1 MPKRRDKEL
10 VNNRHQVIENIQTL
24 YLYLEGDNQE
34 DAAYARG
41 LLQKG
46 QWFVMELIEGKPYF
60 GPSRFVGYWS
70 NDRTRHDTDRG
81 DGRETNSIL
90 KQLYKECEVDSEEHE
105 ALLRLCIKTIK
116 TYGIEKIK
124 SNARFLIDY
133 TIDLNNIYELL
144 DMANNAQASMP
155 TNSINEFA
163 DLLKN
168 NHNLILSGAPGTGKT
183 YLARQMAETLIA
195 ERLRPSLEDS
205 EIEAIIPHSTAID
218 IPSAQNRTEYTV
230 RRNTSSKSLEVK
242 GNNIQSVRT
251 SYNSIK
257 KAYQKKVWEV
267 PPQKWQDPTAAAI
280 AKYIYRQLIL
290 QKSKEQ
296 VGFVQFHPS
305 FDYTDFIEG
314 LRPTTEDGKV
324 VFERQNGI
332 FKEFCRKALINS
344 RNAEKSQEELY
355 REAYI
360 DQFIEEELDR
370 LQDLGEKAGLKTH
383 SSGNPFS
390 VVEHN
395 NHTIKVHIPNNPITS
410 TICCRKSELKAL
422 LTTEGLEMKKVKD
435 ITLFFNRGGNS
446 QSDSYLFSLFKHFM
460 GQEHAYRQGYKE
472 EKKPREELK
481 TFVFIIDEINRGEL
495 SKIFGELFYA
505 IDPGYR
511 GEKGKVQTQYQ
522 NMVDDE
528 FADGFYIPQNVYIIG
543 TMNDIDR
550 SIESMDFAIRR
561 RFAFRA
567 ITAEERICM
576 LDETREIANIVEEAK
591 ARMRRL
597 NKEISQTPDLSSA
610 YHIGAAYFKKLAHY
624 YTGGNAEQAF
634 EQLWQY
640 HLQGILYEYLRSMPH
655 AEASMQKLQ
664 EAYGYTHKD
673 EHQGDDQAKG
683 Q

>member
-10 VNNRHQVIENIQTL
+10 VNNRHQVTENIQTL

-144 DMANNAQASMP
+144 DMANNARASMP

-183 YLARQMAETLIA
+183 YLARQ
-195 ERLRPSLEDS
+195 
-205 EIEAIIPHSTAID
+205 
-218 IPSAQNRTEYTV
+218 
-230 RRNTSSKSLEVK
+230 
-242 GNNIQSVRT
+242 
-251 SYNSIK
+251 
-257 KAYQKKVWEV
+257 
-267 PPQKWQDPTAAAI
+267 I
-280 AKYIYRQLIL
+280 AKAMIGSDTDDQI
-290 QKSKEQ
+290 
-296 VGFVQFHPS
+296 GFVQFHPS
-305 FDYTDFIEG
+305 FDYTDFMEG
-314 LRPTTEDGKV
+314 LRPITEDGKV

-370 LQDLGEKAGLKTH
+370 LQELGEKAGLKTH

-390 VVEHN
+390 VIEHN

-576 LDETREIANIVEEAK
+576 LDETTEIANIVEEAK

>member
-34 DAAYARG
+34 DAAYSRG

-46 QWFVMELIEGKPYF
+46 KWFVMELIEGKPYF

-183 YLARQMAETLIA
+183 YLARQ
-195 ERLRPSLEDS
+195 
-205 EIEAIIPHSTAID
+205 
-218 IPSAQNRTEYTV
+218 
-230 RRNTSSKSLEVK
+230 
-242 GNNIQSVRT
+242 
-251 SYNSIK
+251 
-257 KAYQKKVWEV
+257 
-267 PPQKWQDPTAAAI
+267 I
-280 AKYIYRQLIL
+280 AKAMIGSDTDDQI
-290 QKSKEQ
+290 
-296 VGFVQFHPS
+296 GFVQFHPS

-528 FADGFYIPQNVYIIG
+528 FADGFYIPENVYIIG

-576 LDETREIANIVEEAK
+576 LDETTEIANIVEEAK

>member
-183 YLARQMAETLIA
+183 YLARQ
-195 ERLRPSLEDS
+195 
-205 EIEAIIPHSTAID
+205 
-218 IPSAQNRTEYTV
+218 
-230 RRNTSSKSLEVK
+230 
-242 GNNIQSVRT
+242 
-251 SYNSIK
+251 
-257 KAYQKKVWEV
+257 
-267 PPQKWQDPTAAAI
+267 I
-280 AKYIYRQLIL
+280 AKAMIGSDTDDQI
-290 QKSKEQ
+290 
-296 VGFVQFHPS
+296 GFVQFHPS

-324 VFERQNGI
+324 IFERQNGI

-576 LDETREIANIVEEAK
+576 LDETTEIANIVEEAK

-664 EAYGYTHKD
+664 EAYGYTHKN
-673 EHQGDDQAKG
+673 EHQEDDQTKG

>member
-183 YLARQMAETLIA
+183 YLARQ
-195 ERLRPSLEDS
+195 
-205 EIEAIIPHSTAID
+205 
-218 IPSAQNRTEYTV
+218 
-230 RRNTSSKSLEVK
+230 
-242 GNNIQSVRT
+242 
-251 SYNSIK
+251 
-257 KAYQKKVWEV
+257 
-267 PPQKWQDPTAAAI
+267 I
-280 AKYIYRQLIL
+280 AKAMIGSDTDDQI
-290 QKSKEQ
+290 
-296 VGFVQFHPS
+296 GFVQFHPS

-390 VVEHN
+390 VIEHN

-576 LDETREIANIVEEAK
+576 LDETTEIANIVEEAK

>member
-46 QWFVMELIEGKPYF
+46 KWFVMELIEGKPYF

-183 YLARQMAETLIA
+183 YLARQ
-195 ERLRPSLEDS
+195 
-205 EIEAIIPHSTAID
+205 
-218 IPSAQNRTEYTV
+218 
-230 RRNTSSKSLEVK
+230 
-242 GNNIQSVRT
+242 
-251 SYNSIK
+251 
-257 KAYQKKVWEV
+257 
-267 PPQKWQDPTAAAI
+267 I
-280 AKYIYRQLIL
+280 AKAMIGSDTDDQI
-290 QKSKEQ
+290 
-296 VGFVQFHPS
+296 GFVQFHPS
-305 FDYTDFIEG
+305 FDYTDFMEG
-314 LRPTTEDGKV
+314 LRPITEDGKV
-324 VFERQNGI
+324 AFERQNGI

-370 LQDLGEKAGLKTH
+370 LQELGEKAGLKTH

-528 FADGFYIPQNVYIIG
+528 FADGFYIPENVYIIG

-576 LDETREIANIVEEAK
+576 LDETTEIANIVEEAK

>member
-46 QWFVMELIEGKPYF
+46 KWFVMELIEGKPYF

-183 YLARQMAETLIA
+183 YLARQ
-195 ERLRPSLEDS
+195 
-205 EIEAIIPHSTAID
+205 
-218 IPSAQNRTEYTV
+218 
-230 RRNTSSKSLEVK
+230 
-242 GNNIQSVRT
+242 
-251 SYNSIK
+251 
-257 KAYQKKVWEV
+257 
-267 PPQKWQDPTAAAI
+267 I
-280 AKYIYRQLIL
+280 AKAMIGSDTDDQI
-290 QKSKEQ
+290 
-296 VGFVQFHPS
+296 GFVQFHPS
-305 FDYTDFIEG
+305 FDYTDFMEG
-314 LRPTTEDGKV
+314 LRPITEDGKV
-324 VFERQNGI
+324 AFERQNGI

-370 LQDLGEKAGLKTH
+370 LQELGEKAGLKTH

-460 GQEHAYRQGYKE
+460 GQEHTYRQGYKE

-576 LDETREIANIVEEAK
+576 LDETTEIANIVEEAK

>member
-144 DMANNAQASMP
+144 NMANNAQASMP

-183 YLARQMAETLIA
+183 YLALQ
-195 ERLRPSLEDS
+195 
-205 EIEAIIPHSTAID
+205 
-218 IPSAQNRTEYTV
+218 
-230 RRNTSSKSLEVK
+230 
-242 GNNIQSVRT
+242 
-251 SYNSIK
+251 
-257 KAYQKKVWEV
+257 
-267 PPQKWQDPTAAAI
+267 I
-280 AKYIYRQLIL
+280 AKAMIGSDTDDQI
-290 QKSKEQ
+290 
-296 VGFVQFHPS
+296 GFVQFHPS

-370 LQDLGEKAGLKTH
+370 LQELGEKAGLKTH

-460 GQEHAYRQGYKE
+460 VQEHAYRQGYKE

-528 FADGFYIPQNVYIIG
+528 FADGFYIPENVYIIG

-576 LDETREIANIVEEAK
+576 LDETTEISNIVEEAK

-597 NKEISQTPDLSSA
+597 NKEISQTPDLTSA

>member
-1 MPKRRDKEL
+1 MSDRY
-10 VNNRHQVIENIQTL
+10 T
-24 YLYLEGDNQE
+24 QE
-34 DAAYARG
+34 DFETLG
-41 LLQKG
+41 LLQKKKSEGSTSEGYKKLKAIYDKLGGISDIIHERYGYKKEIRKCPTNQASYFEAYHWAKIYPKGFEDTTGIIFVVIGFTPMYFEIHLDSNYKAGYKPSPVANEIRDRSWVKFCRDNTCKKSFEELAEEVHQYIERNIYSFCEFG
-46 QWFVMELIEGKPYF
+46 QEF
-60 GPSRFVGYWS
+60 
-70 NDRTRHDTDRG
+70 
-81 DGRETNSIL
+81 
-90 KQLYKECEVDSEEHE
+90 
-105 ALLRLCIKTIK
+105 
-116 TYGIEKIK
+116 GIESCINYLKDK
-124 SNARFLIDY
+124 KMNHSNIASY
-133 TIDLNNIYELL
+133 TE
-144 DMANNAQASMP
+144 
-155 TNSINEFA
+155 
-163 DLLKN
+163 LLKN

-183 YLARQMAETLIA
+183 YLARQ
-195 ERLRPSLEDS
+195 
-205 EIEAIIPHSTAID
+205 
-218 IPSAQNRTEYTV
+218 
-230 RRNTSSKSLEVK
+230 
-242 GNNIQSVRT
+242 
-251 SYNSIK
+251 
-257 KAYQKKVWEV
+257 
-267 PPQKWQDPTAAAI
+267 I
-280 AKYIYRQLIL
+280 AKAMIGSDTDDQI
-290 QKSKEQ
+290 
-296 VGFVQFHPS
+296 GFVQFHPS
-305 FDYTDFIEG
+305 FDYTDFMEG
-314 LRPTTEDGKV
+314 LRPITEDGKV
-324 VFERQNGI
+324 AFERQNGI

-344 RNAEKSQEELY
+344 RNAEKSQEELD

-370 LQDLGEKAGLKTH
+370 LQELGEKAGLKTH

-395 NHTIKVHIPNNPITS
+395 DHTIKVHIPNNPITS
-410 TICCRKSELKAL
+410 TLCCRKSELKAL

-446 QSDSYLFSLFKHFM
+446 QSDSYLFSLFKHFI

-576 LDETREIANIVEEAK
+576 LDETTEIANIVEEAK

-624 YTGGNAEQAF
+624 YTGANAEQAF

-673 EHQGDDQAKG
+673 EHQEDDQAKG

>member
-46 QWFVMELIEGKPYF
+46 QWFVMELIEGKPCF
-60 GPSRFVGYWS
+60 GPSRFVGYWR
-70 NDRTRHDTDRG
+70 NDKTRHNTDRG

-183 YLARQMAETLIA
+183 YLARQ
-195 ERLRPSLEDS
+195 
-205 EIEAIIPHSTAID
+205 
-218 IPSAQNRTEYTV
+218 
-230 RRNTSSKSLEVK
+230 
-242 GNNIQSVRT
+242 
-251 SYNSIK
+251 
-257 KAYQKKVWEV
+257 
-267 PPQKWQDPTAAAI
+267 I
-280 AKYIYRQLIL
+280 AKAMIGSDTDDQI
-290 QKSKEQ
+290 
-296 VGFVQFHPS
+296 GFVQFHPS
-305 FDYTDFIEG
+305 FDYTDFMEG
-314 LRPTTEDGKV
+314 LRPITEDGKV
-324 VFERQNGI
+324 AFERQNGI

-370 LQDLGEKAGLKTH
+370 LQELGEKAGLKTH

-576 LDETREIANIVEEAK
+576 LDETTEIANIVEEAK

-673 EHQGDDQAKG
+673 EHQEDDQAKG

>member
-168 NHNLILSGAPGTGKT
+168 NHNIILSGAPGTGKT
-183 YLARQMAETLIA
+183 YLARQ
-195 ERLRPSLEDS
+195 
-205 EIEAIIPHSTAID
+205 
-218 IPSAQNRTEYTV
+218 
-230 RRNTSSKSLEVK
+230 
-242 GNNIQSVRT
+242 
-251 SYNSIK
+251 
-257 KAYQKKVWEV
+257 
-267 PPQKWQDPTAAAI
+267 I
-280 AKYIYRQLIL
+280 AKAMIGSDTDDQI
-290 QKSKEQ
+290 
-296 VGFVQFHPS
+296 GFVQFHPS
-305 FDYTDFIEG
+305 FDYTDFMEG

-576 LDETREIANIVEEAK
+576 LDETTEIANIVEEAK

-597 NKEISQTPDLSSA
+597 NKEISQTPDLTSA

>member
-183 YLARQMAETLIA
+183 YLARQ
-195 ERLRPSLEDS
+195 
-205 EIEAIIPHSTAID
+205 
-218 IPSAQNRTEYTV
+218 
-230 RRNTSSKSLEVK
+230 
-242 GNNIQSVRT
+242 
-251 SYNSIK
+251 
-257 KAYQKKVWEV
+257 
-267 PPQKWQDPTAAAI
+267 I
-280 AKYIYRQLIL
+280 AKAMIGSDTDDQI
-290 QKSKEQ
+290 
-296 VGFVQFHPS
+296 GFVQFHPS
-305 FDYTDFIEG
+305 FDYTDFMEG
-314 LRPTTEDGKV
+314 LRPITEDGKV
-324 VFERQNGI
+324 AFERQNGI

-370 LQDLGEKAGLKTH
+370 LQELGEKAGLKTH

-528 FADGFYIPQNVYIIG
+528 FADGFYIPENVYIIG

-576 LDETREIANIVEEAK
+576 LDETTEIANIVEEAK

-664 EAYGYTHKD
+664 EAYGYTHKN
-673 EHQGDDQAKG
+673 EHQEDDQAKG

>member
-1 MPKRRDKEL
+1 MSDRY
-10 VNNRHQVIENIQTL
+10 T
-24 YLYLEGDNQE
+24 QE
-34 DAAYARG
+34 DFEALN
-41 LLQKG
+41 LLQKEKSQGKESVEYNKLKAIYDKLGSISDIIHRRYGYKTKIKRCPVNQGNYFEAYHWAKIYPKGFEDTTGIIFVVIGFTPTCFEIHLDSNYKAGYKPSPIANEIRDKSWVKFSKDNICKKSFDELAEEVHQYIERNISSFCEFG
-46 QWFVMELIEGKPYF
+46 QEF
-60 GPSRFVGYWS
+60 GIAS
-70 NDRTRHDTDRG
+70 
-81 DGRETNSIL
+81 
-90 KQLYKECEVDSEEHE
+90 
-105 ALLRLCIKTIK
+105 CINYLNNKKMNCI
-116 TYGIEKIK
+116 GIE
-124 SNARFLIDY
+124 LY
-133 TIDLNNIYELL
+133 TELL
-144 DMANNAQASMP
+144 KS
-155 TNSINEFA
+155 
-163 DLLKN
+163 

-183 YLARQMAETLIA
+183 YLARQIA
-195 ERLRPSLEDS
+195 R
-205 EIEAIIPHSTAID
+205 AIVGSDTDDQI
-218 IPSAQNRTEYTV
+218 
-230 RRNTSSKSLEVK
+230 
-242 GNNIQSVRT
+242 
-251 SYNSIK
+251 
-257 KAYQKKVWEV
+257 
-267 PPQKWQDPTAAAI
+267 
-280 AKYIYRQLIL
+280 
-290 QKSKEQ
+290 
-296 VGFVQFHPS
+296 GFVQFHPS
-305 FDYTDFIEG
+305 FDYTDFVEG
-314 LRPTTEDGKV
+314 LRPVTEDGKV

-344 RNAEKSQEELY
+344 RNAEKSQEELD

-370 LQDLGEKAGLKTH
+370 LLELGEAAGLKTH
-383 SSGNPFS
+383 SGNPFI
-390 VVEHN
+390 VAEHN
-395 NHTIKVHIPNNPITS
+395 DHKIQVYIPNNPITS
-410 TICCRKSELKAL
+410 RLSCNKSELKTL
-422 LTTEGLEMKKVKD
+422 LTTEGLDLQKVKD

-472 EKKPREELK
+472 EKRPREELK

-576 LDETREIANIVEEAK
+576 LDETTKIAHIVEEAK
-591 ARMRRL
+591 DRMRRL
-597 NKEISQTPDLSSA
+597 NEAISQTPDLSSA